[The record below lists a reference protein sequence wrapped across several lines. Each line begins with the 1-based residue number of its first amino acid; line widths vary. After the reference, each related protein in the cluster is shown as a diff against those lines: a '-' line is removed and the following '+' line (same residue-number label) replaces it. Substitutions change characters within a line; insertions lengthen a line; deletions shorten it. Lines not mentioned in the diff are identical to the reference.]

1 MKRKHPFLIFFLSLF
16 ILAIFIFVGAYILS
30 SGMGGIFVLK
40 GEKIGLVR
48 IEGVITDSREII
60 DELKK
65 YGDDSTIRAILLRI
79 NSPGGAVVPAQEVY
93 EEIKRI
99 REEKHKVVVASMGSV
114 AASGGYYIA
123 SAADKIIANPGTI
136 TGSIGVILELA
147 NIEGLMNKVGIK
159 NVVIKSGKYKD
170 IGSIFRSMTEDERN
184 LLQDVINDTYN
195 QFVEAVSEGRGLP
208 KEKVLSIADGRIFTG
223 RQAKKLGL
231 VDELGGLEYA
241 IKVASDMAGIKGKPY
256 IVERKRR
263 ISLFDI
269 LWNMKSLKEWINGGH
284 GIIRYENVFSLK
296 YLLAY

>member
-1 MKRKHPFLIFFLSLF
+1 MKRKHPFLIFSLSLL
-16 ILAIFIFVGAYILS
+16 ILAIFIFIGAYILT
-30 SGMGGIFVLK
+30 SGMRGFFVLK

-48 IEGVITDSREII
+48 IEGVITDSRDII

-65 YGDDSTIRAILLRI
+65 YGDDDSIKAILLRI

-93 EEIKRI
+93 GEIRRI
-99 REEKHKVVVASMGSV
+99 RREKHKVIVASMGSV

-147 NIEGLMNKVGIK
+147 NIEGLMDKVGIK

-170 IGSIFRSMTEDERN
+170 IGSIFRSMTDEERK

-208 KEKVLSIADGRIFTG
+208 KEKILPIADGRIFTG
-223 RQAKKLGL
+223 RQAKQLGL
-231 VDELGGLEYA
+231 VDDLGGLEDA
-241 IKVASDMAGIKGKPY
+241 IKVASNMAGIKGKPY

-263 ISLFDI
+263 ISIFDI
-269 LWNMKSLKEWINGGH
+269 LWNMESVKGWISRGH
-284 GIIRYENVFSLK
+284 GLMRYENLFSLK
-296 YLLAY
+296 YLFTY